1 MPGGITYP
9 SGLVPLM
16 RILFLHYAFP
26 GPFRYL
32 AESFAALP
40 ENVVLFA
47 SEYGRRDLF
56 IPGVRR
62 MELGTPK
69 MKVIQGP
76 QSPLRDAGRDLQMA
90 YLRGNMTAQ
99 ALRRLKRAGFIPDM
113 ICATAVMGNSLFL
126 RDIFPDS
133 FLVAHAESYAAG
145 GVGPEGQVEPEGLGR
160 TPHRVRNLLQVH
172 GLVDCDLSVVSTEW
186 QRNQFPLWLRKNMM
200 VLRQCVDTDF
210 FSPDSAG
217 PAETESVTF
226 SAHGLEAPPEW
237 SRLVETIR
245 ALLAIRPACRIE
257 VLAPGLGR
265 ETLAALREEAEQ
277 WGGGQVSLHGF
288 SSPDFYR
295 RTLRAS
301 SLYVHMAS
309 LPQLPAALL
318 ESMSCGCPVLAPGMG
333 PIGEAI
339 REGTGFACD
348 FRSPAFTAGRIAEL
362 LDEGGLL
369 RKTGEAARRF
379 VAEGYGLAHI
389 MPENR
394 DRLLESY
401 KGWLGARRRHVNHK
415 KCMTLVRRE
424 G

>member
-1 MPGGITYP
+1 
-9 SGLVPLM
+9 M

-40 ENVVLFA
+40 DSAVLFA
-47 SEYGRRDLF
+47 SEYGRRDLH

-69 MKVIQGP
+69 MKVIQSP

-99 ALRRLKRAGFIPDM
+99 ALRRLEATGFIPDM
-113 ICATAVMGNSLFL
+113 VCATSVMGNSLFL
-126 RDIFPDS
+126 RDSFPDS
-133 FLVAHAESYAAG
+133 FLVAYAENYTAQG
-145 GVGPEGQVEPEGLGR
+145 DVPEGPEGLGR
-160 TPHRVRNLLQVH
+160 TPQRVRNLLQVH
-172 GLVDCDLSVVSTEW
+172 GLVDCDLAVVPTEW
-186 QRNQFPLWLRKNMM
+186 QRNRFPAWLRKNMV

-217 PAETESVTF
+217 PDGAESVAF
-226 SAHGLEAPPEW
+226 SAHGLEAPQEW
-237 SRLVETIR
+237 PRLAETIG
-245 ALLAIRPACRIE
+245 ALLAVRPACRIAI
-257 VLAPGLGR
+257 LAPGLGR
-265 ETLAALREEAEQ
+265 ERLAALREEAAW
-277 WGGGQVSLHGF
+277 WGDGQVSLHGF
-288 SSPDFYR
+288 SSPDAYR

-309 LPQLPAALL
+309 LPLLPAGVL
-318 ESMSCGCPVLAPGMG
+318 ESMSCGCPVLAPGTG
-333 PIGEAI
+333 PVGEAI
-339 REGTGFACD
+339 REGANGFVCD
-348 FRSPAFTAGRIAEL
+348 FHSPASTAGRIAEL

-379 VAEGYGLAHI
+379 VTEGYSLVRT

-394 DRLLESY
+394 DRLLRFYQE
-401 KGWLGARRRHVNHK
+401 WLGAGRRHVNHK
-415 KCMTLVRRE
+415 GHGACKERE